1 MTPEEKAEE
10 LVDKFIQYVP
20 AEEEFELDYAKKCA
34 LIAIDFTINS
44 FYEFDGFRPNTVDR
58 DYFENIADEIEKL

>member
-1 MTPEEKAEE
+1 MMTPQEKAKQ
-10 LVDKFIQYVP
+10 LVYRMGKVKSSFWLSDESKQY
-20 AEEEFELDYAKKCA
+20 A